1 MSHAGRRPDR
11 SPDAGRGEA
20 RTGECIPAAAH
31 HPPAGAQEYGGHTEG
46 FPCTRIPPVSF
57 SASENAGPR
66 PGPGKGPSVMDPTYP
81 SSPSPLRI
89 RLAPPG
95 PRPARI
101 DGAWW
106 PYSRDLTAE
115 LPALTA
121 VLDTRWER
129 ITRVTVNPAH
139 WPVIPRKVRVAGHVV
154 KVGWFTREQDPHQL
168 MLRSYRTGRWDL
180 LVIPPETPAD
190 TAAWLMA
197 AAADPRRSSTGT
209 ALMDEAAARQPRG
222 RVPEAGESVWESEGG
237 QGLPPVA
244 RIAGTAA

>member
-1 MSHAGRRPDR
+1 MPVRAPGR
-11 SPDAGRGEA
+11 E
-20 RTGECIPAAAH
+20 
-31 HPPAGAQEYGGHTEG
+31 
-46 FPCTRIPPVSF
+46 
-57 SASENAGPR
+57 
-66 PGPGKGPSVMDPTYP
+66 KGLSVMDPTYP
-81 SSPSPLRI
+81 SPSPSSLRI

-95 PRPARI
+95 SRPARV

-139 WPVIPRKVRVAGHVV
+139 WPVIPRKVRVTGHVV

-209 ALMDEAAARQPRG
+209 ALMDEAAARQPRR

-244 RIAGTAA
+244 RMAGTAA